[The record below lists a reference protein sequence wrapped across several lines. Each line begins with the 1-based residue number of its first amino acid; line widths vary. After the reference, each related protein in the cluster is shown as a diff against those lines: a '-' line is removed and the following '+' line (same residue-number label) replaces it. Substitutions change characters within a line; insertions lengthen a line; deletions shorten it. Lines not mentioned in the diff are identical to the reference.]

1 MGIFFARMVEW
12 VYTPILGIGAERFG
26 GSNPSTS
33 TLGLMMELG
42 YMRDLKSLAARI
54 ESSNLSRVTMVE
66 RNAGVLICLEINS
79 VFQYIFSILYYE
91 I

>member
-1 MGIFFARMVEW
+1 
-12 VYTPILGIGAERFG
+12 
-26 GSNPSTS
+26 
-33 TLGLMMELG
+33 
-42 YMRDLKSLAARI
+42 
-54 ESSNLSRVTMVE
+54 MVE